1 MRRCCWCCVSLQK
14 GVVAIGVLGMVCSAV
29 LSVGYGAVAFTLKE
43 HLIACREGEA
53 RDILGFLPSCEDLS
67 NTAKLLGVRIFVYA
81 QVSVWILFFTFSILL
96 IVAAVKERGGLLVPW
111 MVLSVVVMAAV
122 VWSGVR
128 AALQKRTLDLL
139 ASVVAVVVIT
149 YCCLVVRSY
158 GRLIKKQALVSVRV
172 PSTYTHPPCCQQPP
186 TPVPSPNPAPCRE
199 MRERDL
205 PPAYTP
211 HPSVTPTPRS
221 TVTPSPRSTVT
232 PTPRST
238 VTPTPR
244 STTITIHRSSA
255 TSIPQKSPIPP
266 GLGINI

>member
-29 LSVGYGAVAFTLKE
+29 LSVGYGAVAFTLEE
-43 HLIACREGEA
+43 HLTACREGEA
-53 RDILGFLPSCEDLS
+53 RDLLGVLPPCEDLS
-67 NTAKLLGVRIFVYA
+67 NTAKLLAVRIFVYA
-81 QVSVWILFFTFSILL
+81 QVSVWVLFFTFSILL

-111 MVLSVVVMAAV
+111 LVLSVVVMAAV

-172 PSTYTHPPCCQQPP
+172 PSTYSHPPCCQQPP

-199 MRERDL
+199 MRERDP
-205 PPAYTP
+205 PPAYTA
-211 HPSVTPTPRS
+211 HPSVTHISRS
-221 TVTPSPRSTVT
+221 TVIS
-232 PTPRST
+232 TPRST

-244 STTITIHRSSA
+244 STTIAITTPRSTI
-255 TSIPQKSPIPP
+255 TSTIQKSPIPP